1 MRITD
6 LLDKRSISLDA
17 APKTKSEALDMAVD
31 LMVKSEKISDRE
43 AYRKQV
49 YLREEESTTGIGEGI
64 AIPHGKCD
72 AVKKPGLAAMVVK
85 NGVEF
90 EALDDEPVTLL
101 FLIAAPNTEDNIH
114 LDVLSKL
121 SVMLMD
127 DNFTESLRN
136 AGSVDEFMEIIDKAD
151 EEKKILMKDWQIQ
164 EVPKEPELNC
174 WQLLLA
180 PQVLPTPTW
189 QQRDWKKQQRRKTVS
204 LK

>member
-17 APKTKSEALDMAVD
+17 APKTKSEALDMVVD

-151 EEKKILMKDWQIQ
+151 EEKKDIRYRKF
-164 EVPKEPELNC
+164 
-174 WQLLLA
+174 
-180 PQVLPTPTW
+180 
-189 QQRDWKKQQRRKTVS
+189 RRS
-204 LK
+204 QS